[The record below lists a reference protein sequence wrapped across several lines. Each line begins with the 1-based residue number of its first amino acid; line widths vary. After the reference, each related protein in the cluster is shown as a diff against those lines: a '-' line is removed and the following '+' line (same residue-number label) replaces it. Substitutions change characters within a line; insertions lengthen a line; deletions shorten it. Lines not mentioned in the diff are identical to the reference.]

1 MAKVHNKKR
10 NIGIIYEQIIQFICK
25 KIMENDEIT
34 SEKAIKIIKEHF
46 ADGTQLNKEYKLF
59 KALSDT
65 KNVSSPLANSIIF
78 EAKKACNNMF
88 DGKKL
93 EREKS
98 KLIKNINYSFGKGV
112 IFKENIKNYRI
123 YATIQTLLN
132 EWRDPKNAS
141 FDLTTKYEIKLH
153 ESLTESA
160 KVLTEAK
167 DIPKVDSLTYS
178 LMNNIFKSKYSNL
191 LNESQNNLLKYY
203 AKNDEDTLIESF
215 VALKEETLSY
225 LNGYIRNCDNRVI
238 LEKYKTVKQ
247 NILDVSTENT
257 SRDNLQ
263 RYLTIAKLKE
273 ELLGGERWMLQ
284 D

>member
-10 NIGIIYEQIIQFICK
+10 NIGIIYEQIIQFVCK
-25 KIMENDEIT
+25 KIMENDEVT

-65 KNVSSPLANSIIF
+65 HNVSSPLANAIIF

-88 DGKKL
+88 DGKRL

-98 KLIKNINYSFGKGV
+98 KLIKELNYSFGKGI
-112 IFKENIKNYRI
+112 IFNENVKNYRT

-132 EWRDPKNAS
+132 EWRDPQNAS

-153 ESLTESA
+153 ESLTR
-160 KVLTEAK
+160 KVEVVTETK
-167 DIPKVDSLTYS
+167 NIPKVDKLTYD
-178 LMNNIFKSKYSNL
+178 LMNNIFEKKYNNL
-191 LNESQNNLLKYY
+191 LNENQNKLLKLY
-203 AKNDEDTLIESF
+203 AKNEESLLEENFKNIKNQTLDC
-215 VALKEETLSY
+215 LDSY
-225 LNGYIRNCDNRVI
+225 INECSNSI
-238 LEKYKTVKQ
+238 LIEKYKSVKQ
-247 NILDVSTENT
+247 NILNVSTEDT

-273 ELLGGERWMLQ
+273 ELLGGE
-284 D
+284 

>member
-10 NIGIIYEQIIQFICK
+10 NIGIIYEQIIKFVCK
-25 KIMENDEIT
+25 KIMENDEVT

-46 ADGTQLNKEYKLF
+46 AEGTQLNKEYKLF

-98 KLIKNINYSFGKGV
+98 KLIKNLNYSFGKGV
-112 IFKENIKNYRI
+112 IFKENVKNYRT

-153 ESLTESA
+153 ESLTEKSE
-160 KVLTEAK
+160 VLTEAK
-167 DIPKVDSLTYS
+167 DMPRVDNLTYN
-178 LMNNIFKSKYSNL
+178 LMNNIFESKYSNL
-191 LNESQNNLLKYY
+191 LNESQNNLLKCY

-215 VALKEETLSY
+215 IALKEETLNY
-225 LNGYIRNCDNRVI
+225 LNDYIRNCDNKI
-238 LEKYKTVKQ
+238 LLEKYRTVKQ
-247 NILDVSTENT
+247 NISDVSTENT

-273 ELLGGERWMLQ
+273 ELLGGER
-284 D
+284 

>member
-273 ELLGGERWMLQ
+273 ELLGGER
-284 D
+284 

>member
-10 NIGIIYEQIIQFICK
+10 NIGIIYEQIIQFVCK
-25 KIMENDEIT
+25 KIMENDEAT

-98 KLIKNINYSFGKGV
+98 KLIKSLNYSFGKGV
-112 IFKENIKNYRI
+112 IFKESVKNYRI

-153 ESLTESA
+153 ESLTENKKILA
-160 KVLTEAK
+160 EVKN
-167 DIPKVDSLTYS
+167 IPKVDNLTYN
-178 LMNNIFKSKYSNL
+178 LMNNIFENKYSNL
-191 LNESQNNLLKYY
+191 LNKSQSNLLKCY

-215 VALKEETLSY
+215 ISLKEETLSY
-225 LNGYIRNCDNRVI
+225 LNDYIENCENKVL
-238 LEKYKTVKQ
+238 LEKYKSVKQ
-247 NILDVSTENT
+247 NILNVSTENT

-273 ELLGGERWMLQ
+273 ELLGGE
-284 D
+284 